1 MPAISLSEK
10 YIPHLIF
17 DDCFLQT
24 QLWHSGPPTN
34 FWKTSTRSSYPHGHV
49 LLRILHQAFGRNGW
63 AKLFAIDKQVNK
75 QNIMGEVFYSH
86 CDSN

>member
-1 MPAISLSEK
+1 MATCIDTGEKIQKTSLIYLSTNTLAISLSEK

-34 FWKTSTRSSYPHGHV
+34 F
-49 LLRILHQAFGRNGW
+49 
-63 AKLFAIDKQVNK
+63 
-75 QNIMGEVFYSH
+75 
-86 CDSN
+86 